1 MELIKLTAAME
12 KELGYPEEI
21 TAERIGYLNYTKNY
35 YLLEDDSGSYI
46 TKEPATFIQMNVGF
60 EGKSYSI
67 YILNDATAKRVL
79 AKQTKPKTAP
89 AKKAPVKETPVK
101 KTPVKETPKKEEPKK
116 TSAKKEDEKDE

>member
-21 TAERIGYLNYTKNY
+21 TAERIGYLNYTRNY

-60 EGKSYSI
+60 EGESYSI
-67 YILNDATAKRVL
+67 YILNDATAERVL
-79 AKQTKPKTAP
+79 AKQPKTKTP
-89 AKKAPVKETPVK
+89 PPKKAPVKE
-101 KTPVKETPKKEEPKK
+101 TPVKETPKKEEPKK
-116 TSAKKEDEKDE
+116 TSVKKEDEKDE